1 MVKPPDDLVAPA
13 STRDVIIAAALH
25 CFAEGGY
32 EGTSLNDIAAAVG
45 IRRPSLLHH
54 FASKEELYGE
64 VFERILSDFVG
75 PIEDAAA
82 GTGEGWA
89 RIDEVL
95 VTAFEVCAANPD
107 HVRLLRR
114 EAIDG
119 GAHLGIDLAA
129 ALRPMFDSAVAFLRR
144 EMDAGRFR
152 PHDPS
157 ELLVTGYG
165 ALLSSFSDAPFL
177 AGLVDE
183 DPGSPVSLQRRLG
196 HLREFL
202 RTALVDAP
210 PSAP

>member
-1 MVKPPDDLVAPA
+1 MVKPSEELATPA
-13 STRDVIIAAALH
+13 STRDTIIAAALH
-25 CFAEGGY
+25 CFAESGY
-32 EGTSLNDIAAAVG
+32 DGTSLNDIAAAVG

-54 FASKEELYGE
+54 FSSKEELYGE

-89 RIDEVL
+89 RIDQVL
-95 VTAFEVCAANPD
+95 VSAFAVCAANPD

-129 ALRPMFDSAVAFLRR
+129 ALRPMFDSAVAFLRH
-144 EMDAGRFR
+144 EMESGRFR
-152 PHDPS
+152 YHDPS

-177 AGLVDE
+177 AGLVDD
-183 DPGSPVSLQRRLG
+183 DPSSPYSLTRRLE
-196 HLREFL
+196 HLRAFL
-202 RTALVDAP
+202 RDALVRADP
-210 PSAP
+210 RD